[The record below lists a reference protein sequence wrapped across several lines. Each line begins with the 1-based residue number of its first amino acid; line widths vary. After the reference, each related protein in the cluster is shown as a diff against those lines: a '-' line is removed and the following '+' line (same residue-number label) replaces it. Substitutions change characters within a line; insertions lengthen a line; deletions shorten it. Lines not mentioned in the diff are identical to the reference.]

1 MKSFITRALRDIH
14 DNRFLNGVAVLTI
27 ALSVLIAS
35 AFLLIWTNLNHWMT
49 ASESNIRIMVYLK
62 DGSTES
68 QGQDTA
74 YRIQGLDG
82 VQKVTFIPKSEGLSA
97 LRAQLKHQASL
108 LDGLGE
114 NPLPDSL
121 EVDLKKEALKLNQ
134 VEAIAEQI
142 TRMPAVDGVE
152 YGQQWMD
159 RFANLLKLFRFTGMI
174 LGGIFFIAS
183 GLIVANTARL
193 VLYSRR
199 EEVEIMRLVGATDL
213 FIKAPFY
220 IEGLVQGA
228 LGGGIGLSAVYAAY
242 LFMSSKLTG
251 SLSSGFW
258 QIRFLS
264 IESIGII
271 IGCSMGIGLI
281 GCFFSMKQ
289 FFRN

>member
-1 MKSFITRALRDIH
+1 MKSTIMRALRDIN
-14 DNRFLNGVAVLTI
+14 DNRFLNGVAVLTV
-27 ALSVLIAS
+27 ALSVLIAG

-62 DGSTES
+62 DGATEAQS
-68 QGQDTA
+68 QDTT

-82 VQKVTFIPKSEGLSA
+82 VQKAQFISRSQALLTFK
-97 LRAQLKHQASL
+97 AQLKHQASL

-121 EVDLKKEALKLNQ
+121 EVELKNGAVRLNQ
-134 VEAIAEQI
+134 IEAIADRI
-142 TRMPAVDGVE
+142 TRMPAVESVE
-152 YGQQWMD
+152 YGQQWME
-159 RFANLLKLFRFTGMI
+159 RFANLLNLFRFAGMI

-220 IEGLVQGA
+220 IEGLIQGA
-228 LGGGIGLSAVYAAY
+228 SGGGVGLFAVYAAY
-242 LFMSSKLTG
+242 LFMSSKLT
-251 SLSSGFW
+251 SDLASGFW

-271 IGCSMGIGLI
+271 IGCSIGIGLI
-281 GCFFSMKQ
+281 GCFLSMKQ

>member
-1 MKSFITRALRDIH
+1 MKSYILRALRDIN
-14 DNRFLNGVAVLTI
+14 DNRFLNGVAVLTV
-27 ALSVLIAS
+27 ALSVLIAG
-35 AFLLIWTNLNHWMT
+35 AFLLIWSNLNYWMA
-49 ASESNIRIMVYLK
+49 ASESNIRMLVYLK
-62 DGSTES
+62 DGATETQS
-68 QGQDTA
+68 QDTT

-82 VQKVTFIPKSEGLSA
+82 VQKVQFISRAQALSMFKT
-97 LRAQLKHQASL
+97 QLKHQSSL

-121 EVDLKKEALKLNQ
+121 EVDLKKEAIRLNQ
-134 VEAIAEQI
+134 IEAIAEQI
-142 TRMPAVDGVE
+142 TRMPAVEGVE
-152 YGQQWMD
+152 YGQQWME
-159 RFANLLKLFRFTGMI
+159 RFANLLKLFRFAGMI

-199 EEVEIMRLVGATDL
+199 DEIEIMRLVGATNL

-220 IEGLVQGA
+220 IEGLIQGA
-228 LGGGIGLSAVYAAY
+228 SGGGVGLLAVYAAY
-242 LFMSSKLTG
+242 QFMSSKLT
-251 SLSSGFW
+251 SDQASGFW
-258 QIRFLS
+258 QIHFLS

-281 GCFFSMKQ
+281 GCFLSMKQ

>member
-1 MKSFITRALRDIH
+1 MRALRDIN
-14 DNRFLNGVAVLTI
+14 DNRFLNGVAVLTV
-27 ALSVLIAS
+27 ALSVLIAG

-49 ASESNIRIMVYLK
+49 VSESSIRIMVYLK
-62 DGSTES
+62 EGATEAQS
-68 QGQDTA
+68 QDTT

-82 VQKVTFIPKSEGLSA
+82 VQKVQFISKSQALATFKA
-97 LRAQLKHQASL
+97 HLKHQPSL
-108 LDGLGE
+108 IDGLGE

-121 EVDLKKEALKLNQ
+121 EVELKNGAVRLNQ
-134 VEAIAEQI
+134 IESIADQI
-142 TRMPAVDGVE
+142 TRMPAVESVE
-152 YGQQWMD
+152 YGQQWME
-159 RFANLLKLFRFTGMI
+159 RFSNLLNLFRFAGMI

-199 EEVEIMRLVGATDL
+199 DEVEVMRLVGATDL

-220 IEGLVQGA
+220 IEGLIQGA
-228 LGGGIGLSAVYAAY
+228 SGGGVGLFTVYAAY
-242 LFMSSKLTG
+242 LFMSSKLT
-251 SLSSGFW
+251 SDLASGFW

-271 IGCSMGIGLI
+271 IGCSVGIGLI
-281 GCFFSMKQ
+281 GCFLSMKQ

>member
-1 MKSFITRALRDIH
+1 MKSTIMRALRDIN
-14 DNRFLNGVAVLTI
+14 DNRFLNGVAVLTV
-27 ALSVLIAS
+27 ALSVLIAG
-35 AFLLIWTNLNHWMT
+35 AFLLIWTNLNYWMT
-49 ASESNIRIMVYLK
+49 ASESNIRIRVYLK
-62 DGSTES
+62 DGATEAQS
-68 QGQDTA
+68 QDTT

-82 VQKVTFIPKSEGLSA
+82 VQKIQFTSRSQALSA
-97 LRAQLKHQASL
+97 FRAQLKHQASL

-121 EVDLKKEALKLNQ
+121 EVELKSGALRLNQ
-134 VEAIAEQI
+134 IEAIADQI
-142 TRMPAVDGVE
+142 TRMPAVESVE
-152 YGQQWMD
+152 YGQQWME
-159 RFANLLKLFRFTGMI
+159 RFTNLLNLFRFAGMI

-199 EEVEIMRLVGATDL
+199 DEVEIMRLVGATDL

-220 IEGLVQGA
+220 IEGLIQGA
-228 LGGGIGLSAVYAAY
+228 SGGGVGLIAVYAAY
-242 LFMSSKLTG
+242 LFMSSKLT
-251 SLSSGFW
+251 SDLASGFW

-281 GCFFSMKQ
+281 GCFLSMKQ

>member
-1 MKSFITRALRDIH
+1 MKTTIMRALRDIN
-14 DNRFLNGVAVLTI
+14 DNRFLNGVAVLTV
-27 ALSVLIAS
+27 ALSVLIAG

-49 ASESNIRIMVYLK
+49 ASESTIRIMVYLK
-62 DGSTES
+62 DGVTEAQS
-68 QGQDTA
+68 QDTT

-82 VQKVTFIPKSEGLSA
+82 VQKAQFISRSQALLTFK
-97 LRAQLKHQASL
+97 AQLKHQASL

-121 EVDLKKEALKLNQ
+121 EVELKNGAVRLNQ
-134 VEAIAEQI
+134 IEAIAEQI
-142 TRMPAVDGVE
+142 TRMPAVESVE
-152 YGQQWMD
+152 YGQQWME
-159 RFANLLKLFRFTGMI
+159 RFANLLNLFRFAGTI

-220 IEGLVQGA
+220 IEGLIQGA
-228 LGGGIGLSAVYAAY
+228 SGGGVGLSAVYAAY
-242 LFMSSKLTG
+242 LFMSSKLT
-251 SLSSGFW
+251 SDLASGFW

-271 IGCSMGIGLI
+271 IGCSIGIGLI
-281 GCFFSMKQ
+281 GCFLSMKQ

>member
-1 MKSFITRALRDIH
+1 MRALRDIN
-14 DNRFLNGVAVLTI
+14 DNRFLNGVAVLTV
-27 ALSVLIAS
+27 ALSVLIAG

-62 DGSTES
+62 DGATEAQS
-68 QGQDTA
+68 QDTT

-82 VQKVTFIPKSEGLSA
+82 VQKVQFISRSQALSTFK
-97 LRAQLKHQASL
+97 AQLKHQASL

-121 EVDLKKEALKLNQ
+121 EVELKNGAVRLNQ
-134 VEAIAEQI
+134 IESIADQI
-142 TRMPAVDGVE
+142 TRMPAVESVE
-152 YGQQWMD
+152 YGQQWME
-159 RFANLLKLFRFTGMI
+159 RFANLLNLFRFAGMI

-199 EEVEIMRLVGATDL
+199 DEVEIMRLVGATDL

-220 IEGLVQGA
+220 IEGLIQGA
-228 LGGGIGLSAVYAAY
+228 SGGGVGLFAVYAAY
-242 LFMSSKLTG
+242 LFMSSKLT
-251 SLSSGFW
+251 SDLASGFW

-271 IGCSMGIGLI
+271 IGCSIGIGLI
-281 GCFFSMKQ
+281 GCFLSMKQ

>member
-1 MKSFITRALRDIH
+1 MKSTIMRALRDIN
-14 DNRFLNGVAVLTI
+14 DNRYLNGVAVLTV

-35 AFLLIWTNLNHWMT
+35 AFLLIWTNLNHWMS

-62 DGSTES
+62 DGATEAQS
-68 QGQDTA
+68 QDTT

-82 VQKVTFIPKSEGLSA
+82 VQKVQFISRSQALSA
-97 LRAQLKHQASL
+97 FRAQLKHQASL

-121 EVDLKKEALKLNQ
+121 EVELKNRAVRLNQ
-134 VEAIAEQI
+134 IESIADQI
-142 TRMPAVDGVE
+142 TRMPAVESVE
-152 YGQQWMD
+152 YGQQWME
-159 RFANLLKLFRFTGMI
+159 RFANLLNLFRFAGMI
-174 LGGIFFIAS
+174 LEGIFFIAS
-183 GLIVANTARL
+183 GLIVANTTRL

-220 IEGLVQGA
+220 IEGMIQGA
-228 LGGGIGLSAVYAAY
+228 SGGGVGLFAVYAAY
-242 LFMSSKLTG
+242 LFMSSKLT
-251 SLSSGFW
+251 SDLASGFW

-271 IGCSMGIGLI
+271 IGCSIGIGLI
-281 GCFFSMKQ
+281 GCFLSMKQ

>member
-1 MKSFITRALRDIH
+1 MKSYIVRAFRDIN

-27 ALSVLIAS
+27 ALSVLIAG
-35 AFLLIWTNLNHWMT
+35 AFSLIWTNLNHWMT
-49 ASESNIRIMVYLK
+49 ASESNVRIMVYLK
-62 DGSTES
+62 EGATEAQS
-68 QGQDTA
+68 QDTT

-82 VQKVTFIPKSEGLSA
+82 VQKVQFISRSQALSTFK
-97 LRAQLKHQASL
+97 AQLKHQASL

-121 EVDLKKEALKLNQ
+121 EVELKNGAVRLNQ
-134 VEAIAEQI
+134 IEPIATQI
-142 TRMPAVDGVE
+142 TRMPAVESVE
-152 YGQQWMD
+152 YGQEWME
-159 RFANLLKLFRFTGMI
+159 RFANLLSLFRFAGMI

-199 EEVEIMRLVGATDL
+199 DEVEIMRLVGATDL

-220 IEGLVQGA
+220 IEGLIQGA
-228 LGGGIGLSAVYAAY
+228 SGGGVGLFAVYAAY
-242 LFMSSKLTG
+242 LFMSSKLT
-251 SLSSGFW
+251 SDLASGFW
-258 QIRFLS
+258 RIHFLS

-271 IGCSMGIGLI
+271 IGCSIGIGLI
-281 GCFFSMKQ
+281 GCFLSMKQ